1 MVQTK
6 TNIIYNSDVREVLKN
21 YPDCYFDCIVSD
33 VPYRIKTGGVR
44 TTVEAALKHKNDP
57 KGCLARVAIKDP
69 LKARWFKPGCEFS
82 ENFIASGKLFK
93 NCEIK
98 FKEWLPEVFR
108 VTKENSHV
116 YFMVNDVNLKELWEE
131 AEKVGFK
138 FQTLLV
144 WKKQNKTPNKYY
156 MKQAEFILFMRK
168 GKAKNINYMGVS
180 TVFEIPN
187 IIGNKK
193 HPTEKPIELMESFIV
208 QSTKQNDIVLD
219 MFCGSGSTLCAC
231 AKTNRQYVG
240 IDIDKKFTDI
250 AQKRINEL
258 EVNKPAENNNNFVQL
273 HWSF

>member
-1 MVQTK
+1 
-6 TNIIYNSDVREVLKN
+6 
-21 YPDCYFDCIVSD
+21 
-33 VPYRIKTGGVR
+33 
-44 TTVEAALKHKNDP
+44 
-57 KGCLARVAIKDP
+57 
-69 LKARWFKPGCEFS
+69 
-82 ENFIASGKLFK
+82 
-93 NCEIK
+93 
-98 FKEWLPEVFR
+98 
-108 VTKENSHV
+108 
-116 YFMVNDVNLKELWEE
+116 
-131 AEKVGFK
+131 
-138 FQTLLV
+138 
-144 WKKQNKTPNKYY
+144 